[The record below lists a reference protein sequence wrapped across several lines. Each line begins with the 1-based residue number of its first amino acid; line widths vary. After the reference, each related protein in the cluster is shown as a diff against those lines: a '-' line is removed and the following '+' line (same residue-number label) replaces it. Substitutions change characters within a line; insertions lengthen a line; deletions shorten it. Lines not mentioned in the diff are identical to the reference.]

1 MNDIISMNLEALESV
16 ITSYGQGKF
25 RAKQLFDWFHEKAI
39 WDYDQMNNLPKPMRE
54 KLALDYPLNNMKI
67 VQKYVSKID
76 GTIKY
81 LFELDDS
88 HIIESVLMR
97 YKHGNSICISSQV
110 GCRMGCKF
118 CASTLDGLVRNLKV
132 SEMLGQVYKV
142 AQDIGERI
150 SNIVIMGSG
159 EPLEQLEITRR
170 FLELINDEKGHNIG
184 QRHITVST
192 CGIVPNIYALAE
204 ENLQITL
211 ALSLHATTDEKRKS
225 IMPIAYKYN
234 LEETLKACKYYGDHT
249 GRRVT
254 FEYALIA
261 GQNDTVEE
269 AKQLAKLLKGML
281 SHVNLIPV
289 NPIEER
295 DFASSSN
302 ENVEKFVSTLKQ
314 YNVEATVRRK
324 LGADIDAACGQL
336 RRRYMKKRGE

>member
-1 MNDIISMNLEALESV
+1 MNDIISMSLEELEAV
-16 ITSYGQGKF
+16 ITSCGQSKF
-25 RAKQLFDWFHEKAI
+25 RAKQLFDWFHAKAV
-39 WDYDQMNNLPKPMRE
+39 WDYEQMNNLPKDLRA
-54 KLALDYPLNNMKI
+54 KLALEYPLNNMKI
-67 VQKYVSKID
+67 VQKYVSQID

-110 GCRMGCKF
+110 GCKMGCKF
-118 CASTLDGLVRNLKV
+118 CASTLEGLVRNLKV

-142 AQDIGERI
+142 SQDIGERI

-159 EPLEQLEITRR
+159 EPLEQLDITKK
-170 FLELINDEKGHNIG
+170 FLNLINDEKGHNIG
-184 QRHITVST
+184 QRHITIST

-234 LEETLKACKYYGDHT
+234 LEETLKACKHYGDHT

-261 GQNDTVEE
+261 GQNDTTED
-269 AKQLAKLLKGML
+269 ARQLAKILKGML
-281 SHVNLIPV
+281 CHVNLIPV

-295 DFASSSN
+295 SFTSSSH
-302 ENVEKFVSTLKQ
+302 ENVEQFVNTLKQ
-314 YNVEATVRRK
+314 YNIEATVRRK
-324 LGADIDAACGQL
+324 LGSDIDAACGQL